1 MDVPGLASV
10 PIIGAT
16 SPKQLDETLKAV
28 DVSLTDEQQERITKA
43 GELPDLKSH
52 AYIYTD

>member
-1 MDVPGLASV
+1 MNVPGVVSV

-28 DVSLTDEQQERITKA
+28 DVPLTEEQQERITKA
-43 GELPDLKSH
+43 GELSDLKSH